1 MGPTS
6 EKEQREETNIQSQF
20 IYLSDIARISRVNEK
35 IIIEQKDSECETL
48 IFASAEKCQTVEKK
62 IVDNAQEFI
71 RKRIIQE
78 DQNFKPISS
87 PRKSI
92 RNQEAIIV
100 KWGNIVTKVRIDLDE
115 RYIYETDLS
124 NGQVN
129 KRLDIT
135 DISFIKISE
144 SLSQ

>member
-1 MGPTS
+1 M
-6 EKEQREETNIQSQF
+6 
-20 IYLSDIARISRVNEK
+20 
-35 IIIEQKDSECETL
+35 
-48 IFASAEKCQTVEKK
+48 
-62 IVDNAQEFI
+62 
-71 RKRIIQE
+71 
-78 DQNFKPISS
+78 
-87 PRKSI
+87 
-92 RNQEAIIV
+92 
-100 KWGNIVTKVRIDLDE
+100 TKVTIDLDE